1 MQNVN
6 HCRLDWRTNK
16 SRPKIQGWNVFRQG
30 GIMMLFHHNR
40 YHIYGLGL
48 LLLCVLFSCLGCD
61 SSDCPTQSKACG
73 IRPGRY
79 QYSFY
84 KSLENDPATFPDGT
98 EVLTYAGTTQVGDT
112 SDGFVF
118 SGGDFNAWEIQVT
131 CIDADSAFLE
141 ITLNNKN
148 EDEEVVELAKS
159 LAKKLG

>member
-1 MQNVN
+1 
-6 HCRLDWRTNK
+6 
-16 SRPKIQGWNVFRQG
+16 
-30 GIMMLFHHNR
+30 MMLFHQNR
-40 YHIYGLGL
+40 YHMCGLG

-98 EVLTYAGTTQVGDT
+98 EVLTYTGTTQVDDT

-118 SGGDFNAWEIQVT
+118 SGGDFNAWEIQAT
-131 CIDADSAFLE
+131 CIDEDSAFLE
-141 ITLNNKN
+141 ITLNNKCHEPYITTATATLKVL
-148 EDEEVVELAKS
+148 EDGSLSISPYYIHWTCGKEESYISKEWWELIPE
-159 LAKKLG
+159 